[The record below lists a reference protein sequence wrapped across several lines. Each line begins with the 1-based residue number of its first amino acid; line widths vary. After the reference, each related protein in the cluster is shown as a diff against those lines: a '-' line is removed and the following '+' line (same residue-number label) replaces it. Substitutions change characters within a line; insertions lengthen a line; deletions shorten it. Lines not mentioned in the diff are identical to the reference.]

1 MNSDLAHPTRWLF
14 TACLSC
20 LLCVSSLAFLASG
33 AHAQDAAALE
43 SRYSALRGQLAS
55 SPFKQPL
62 VLESAQTSDTLKGNI
77 YAVVR
82 QPYSLVRQALE
93 GRNHWCDILILH
105 LNVKNCRA
113 LDSGSEKIL
122 SVAIGRKFDQPIAD
136 AYPVD
141 FIYRIAASGPGYLDV
156 LLHADKG
163 PLDTKDYRIAL
174 EAIPLTANTSFLHM
188 SYAYAYGLAA
198 RIAVQAYLATLGRD
212 KVGFSVVSHNPD
224 GSPVYVGN
232 VRGMLERNTMRYYL
246 AIEVYLNTYT
256 LPPGEQPEK
265 RLEDWFSSVERYP
278 RQLHELDRDEYLSM
292 KRKELAR
299 QKTAVNTGEK

>member
-1 MNSDLAHPTRWLF
+1 MNACPRRRLLSTCLYGLL
-14 TACLSC
+14 CLS
-20 LLCVSSLAFLASG
+20 SAAFLARG
-33 AHAQDAAALE
+33 VRAQDAAVLE
-43 SRYSALRGQLAS
+43 SHYKALRSQLAS

-62 VLESAQTSDTLKGNI
+62 VLESTQTSDTLNGNV
-77 YAVVR
+77 YAVVNR
-82 QPYSLVRQALE
+82 PYSLVRQALK
-93 GRNHWCDILILH
+93 GRGHWCDILILH

-113 LDSGSEKIL
+113 VDAGSEKIL
-122 SVAIGRKFDQPIAD
+122 SVAIGRKFDQPLAD

-141 FIYRIAASGPGYLDV
+141 FIYQTAASGPDYLDV

-163 PLDTKDYRIAL
+163 PLDTKNYRIAL
-174 EAIPLTANTSFLHM
+174 EAIPLTADTSFLHM

-256 LPPGEQPEK
+256 LPPGQQSEK

-299 QKTAVNTGEK
+299 QKTTASGPAK